1 MVTSVYTLD
10 IECNSQTFFACNTQL
25 QLWLTSEKNILYSL
39 FHSTIL
45 IYKHLQKPLYK
56 HNLVLYSWH
65 NLSGFLVTILIWEDS
80 PFRSCML
87 QFRTFFLFWH
97 NISFLERCNN
107 HNILQGVKVRS
118 YGQSCTFSKYIVFLH
133 RCYSICLLAN
143 I

>member
-1 MVTSVYTLD
+1 MQQPDVFCVQHSASAL
-10 IECNSQTFFACNTQL
+10 INQ
-25 QLWLTSEKNILYSL
+25 WEKHILYSL